1 MNEILIERDGN
12 FKAEGIV
19 LERAQE
25 QEMTKQKWDT
35 GNSGDDIYDTEKEQ
49 RP

>member
-1 MNEILIERDGN
+1 MNEWDFDKDGN

-25 QEMTKQKWDT
+25 QEMTK
-35 GNSGDDIYDTEKEQ
+35 
-49 RP
+49 